1 MSDFGGVHRYNVTGL
16 FHDMWGFPTNKPE
29 IVQGLHRHLVDKIK
43 NHVNQINMYKEYYLD
58 DAECILISY
67 GSSARSALHVV
78 EQRRPRGEKLGLLE
92 LQTLW
97 PFPYQMIREKCKNA
111 KYILVVEMN
120 AGQVLRAVKR
130 AVNNP
135 EKVFLANRVDG
146 VFITPTDIR
155 NILRIIMGRGA

>member
-1 MSDFGGVHRYNVTGL
+1 
-16 FHDMWGFPTNKPE
+16 
-29 IVQGLHRHLVDKIK
+29 
-43 NHVNQINMYKEYYLD
+43 
-58 DAECILISY
+58 
-67 GSSARSALHVV
+67 
-78 EQRRPRGEKLGLLE
+78 
-92 LQTLW
+92 
-97 PFPYQMIREKCKNA
+97 MIREKCKSA

-130 AVNNP
+130 AVNDP